1 MHLISNQQRREAL
14 EFLQEYVEMKAGK
27 RSLRELNKQRRAVL
41 LIKKLIY
48 SKEIEFKFAKAMKLY
63 NKNNQD
69 VQA

>member
-14 EFLQEYVEMKAGK
+14 EFLQEYVEMKSGN

-41 LIKKLIY
+41 LIKKLIN
-48 SKEIEFKFAKAMKLY
+48 SKEIDFKFAKAMKLS

>member
-14 EFLQEYVEMKAGK
+14 EFLQEYVEMKSGK

-48 SKEIEFKFAKAMKLY
+48 SKEIDFKFAKAMKLS